1 MSKATSFSFLV
12 LFMLFWSCT
21 PPMFIS
27 PEAEATP
34 PEGWENTGNINASF
48 LSTSR
53 SIGIPTNT
61 GSPSF
66 EVTYIASASN
76 IDSLHWSFPGGI
88 TNDSISEVNEVV
100 QYNSFGT
107 FDVGLKVFNLE
118 DNDARLYENFVSL
131 YYQDNWTF
139 GSDDQSWTVTGTNA
153 SDQDFERP
161 TIDGVE
167 SDNWVTVP
175 YTSGHEIIAEKNFSN
190 FPSNNLEIEFFY
202 KMERVRQLYIDNSSR
217 STSPTVTASNT
228 VYLNPMTATASYTTI
243 TTPVTYP
250 GARRFSLLFNGIP
263 VWVASSLTEDRFERV
278 KLSLPSVSNFTLGIK
293 KEQSE
298 LYTRKLLY
306 PYDYE
311 RSSYT
316 ASSTV
321 ASPTEDT
328 DGDGLINRR
337 DPCPLQAATDSDPD
351 TDGDGCPDSQD
362 TDDDNDGYYDTT
374 EVATGA
380 NPLMA
385 NSTPSYYINHLRYPY
400 VIHIRN
406 LTIKVRE

>member
-1 MSKATSFSFLV
+1 MTIGRFFSLFVFFL
-12 LFMLFWSCT
+12 LILGCT
-21 PPMFIS
+21 PPVFIS
-27 PEAEATP
+27 PDAEALQ

-61 GSPSF
+61 GSPSL
-66 EVTYIASASN
+66 EVTFIASASN
-76 IDSLHWSFPGGI
+76 IDSLQWIFPGGV

-100 QYNSFGT
+100 QYNNFGT

-118 DNDARLYENFVSL
+118 DTDERFYENFVSL

-139 GSDDQSWTVTGTNA
+139 GSDDQSWTVTGTSA
-153 SDQDFERP
+153 TEQDFERP
-161 TIDGVE
+161 MIDGVV
-167 SDNWVTVP
+167 SDNWVKIP
-175 YTSGHEIIAEKNFSN
+175 YTSGHKIVAEKVFSN
-190 FPSNNLEIEFFY
+190 FPKNNLEVEFFY
-202 KMERVRQLYIDNSSR
+202 KLERVKELYIDNASR

-228 VYLNPMTATASYTTI
+228 VYLNPMTATASYTSVS
-243 TTPVTYP
+243 TPATYP

-263 VWVASSLTEDRFERV
+263 IWVASSLTDDRFERV
-278 KLSLPSVSNFTLGIK
+278 KLSLPSVSGFTLGIQ

-306 PYDYE
+306 PIDYQ

-316 ASSTV
+316 SSSTV

-337 DPCPLQAATDSDPD
+337 DPCPAQAGTASDPD

-374 EVATGA
+374 EVANGA

-385 NSTPSYYINHLRYPY
+385 ASVPSYYINHIRYPY
-400 VIHIRN
+400 IIHIRN
-406 LTIKVRE
+406 FTIKVRE

>member
-1 MSKATSFSFLV
+1 MTSERYICLFLFYLLV
-12 LFMLFWSCT
+12 WGCT
-21 PPMFIS
+21 PPVFIS
-27 PEAEATP
+27 PEAEASQ

-61 GSPSF
+61 GSPSLD
-66 EVTYIASASN
+66 VTFIASASN
-76 IDSLHWSFPGGI
+76 IDSLEWSFPGGI

-107 FDVGLKVFNLE
+107 FDVGLKVFNL
-118 DNDARLYENFVSL
+118 DDTDARFYENFVSL

-139 GSDDQSWTVTGTNA
+139 GSDDQSWTVTGTSA
-153 SDQDFERP
+153 TVQDFDHP
-161 TIDGVE
+161 IIDGVQ
-167 SDNWVTVP
+167 SDSWVTIP
-175 YTSGHEIIAEKNFSN
+175 YTSGHKVIAEKDFSN
-190 FPSNNLEIEFFY
+190 FPKNNLEVEFFY
-202 KMERVRQLYIDNSSR
+202 KLERVRELHIDNASR

-228 VYLNPMTATASYTTI
+228 VYLNPMTATASYTSV
-243 TTPVTYP
+243 TTPATYP

-263 VWVASSLTEDRFERV
+263 IWVASSLTEDRFERV
-278 KLSLPSVSNFTLGIK
+278 KLSLPSVSSFTLGIQ
-293 KEQSE
+293 KEQSQM
-298 LYTRKLLY
+298 YTRKLLY
-306 PYDYE
+306 PIDYE

-337 DPCPLQAATDSDPD
+337 DPCPAQAGTDSDPD

-374 EVATGA
+374 EVANDA

-385 NSTPSYYINHLRYPY
+385 SSTPSYYINHIRYPY
-400 VIHIRN
+400 IIHIRN
-406 LTIKVRE
+406 FTIKVRE